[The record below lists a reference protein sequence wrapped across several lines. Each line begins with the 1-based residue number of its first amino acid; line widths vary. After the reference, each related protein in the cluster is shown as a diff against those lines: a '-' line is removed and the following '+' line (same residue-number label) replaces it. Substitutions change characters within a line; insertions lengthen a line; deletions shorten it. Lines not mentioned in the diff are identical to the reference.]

1 MKGAVLAINADGTT
15 DLTRLDDPVV
25 LPHLRRIVG
34 GHIEG
39 VPMFDSVPV
48 GGRVR
53 RCVAFCNEEGKLKG
67 LPVNIAATRLW
78 WHAVGRDPGDMLVG
92 NVAVVWGDEEFM
104 GEL

>member
-15 DLTRLDDPVV
+15 DLIQVGDPAV

-39 VPMFDSVPV
+39 VPMFLSVPV

-53 RCVAFCNEEGKLKG
+53 RCVAFCNEEGKLRG
-67 LPVNIAATRLW
+67 LPVNAPATMLW
-78 WHAVGRDPGDMLVG
+78 HRSAGRDTGDVLVG